1 MKHVK
6 FLEYFNSNDNKTV
19 ETLLWNHE
27 RRISKIEGMMYVIT
41 ILQVATFILLL
52 KLILI

>member
-6 FLEYFNSNDNKTV
+6 FLEYLSNSSEKTV

-27 RRISKIEGMMYVIT
+27 RRISKIEGMVYVIT
-41 ILQVATFILLL
+41 TLQVATFILML
-52 KLILI
+52 KLIL

>member
-6 FLEYFNSNDNKTV
+6 FLEYFNNDNKTI

-27 RRISKIEGMMYVIT
+27 QRISKMEGMMYVIIT
-41 ILQVATFILLL
+41 LQVATFILML